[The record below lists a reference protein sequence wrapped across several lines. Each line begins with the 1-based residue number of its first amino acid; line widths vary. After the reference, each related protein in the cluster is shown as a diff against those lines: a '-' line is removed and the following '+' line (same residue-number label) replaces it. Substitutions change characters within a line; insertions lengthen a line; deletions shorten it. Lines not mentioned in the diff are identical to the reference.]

1 MKSPLDKHL
10 LFVTGKGGVGKTTVA
25 YALATAAAADGKR
38 AIVCETA
45 GQDRGARIFGVE
57 PRGFSEE
64 ELAPGLWT
72 ISIGFEDATKDY
84 LERQMPVRSMGSIL
98 ARSNL
103 FSYLAA
109 ATPGLQEMVTMG
121 KIWEVAHAERRRKLD
136 ERVYDL
142 VIVDSPAT
150 GHGIT
155 FLRTPGE
162 FESLARVGPLSNQA
176 GRIARTLSD
185 HDNSGIVVV
194 SQPEEMAVSEAIL
207 LQRSLGDG
215 DGGSGFAIDR
225 HYVNGVRPDRFSDDE
240 VATDRGLD
248 RRRRRRRGRRT
259 GGALRVGDGRQS
271 RRADTPPRGGGIG
284 AGHRDALPLRPGGR
298 AGPSSPRSPTRSVER
313 LDRGHAGRGVG
324 LHLRRLRR
332 GREDDE
338 LRRDR
343 GRHGRPRA
351 QGGRADDRPGEA
363 AGRLARA
370 A

>member
-1 MKSPLDKHL
+1 MRSPLGKDL

-25 YALATAAAADGKR
+25 YALGLAAAAGGKR

-45 GQDRGARIFGVE
+45 DQDRGARIFGAR

-72 ISIGFEDATKDY
+72 ISIGFEDATRDY

-121 KIWEVAHAERRRKLD
+121 KIWEVAHAERRRKLG

-155 FLRTPGE
+155 FLRTPSE

-185 HDNSGIVVV
+185 RDRSGVVIV
-194 SQPEEMAVSEAIL
+194 SQPEEMAVSEAL
-207 LQRSLGDG
+207 LLERSLGEGG
-215 DGGSGFAIDR
+215 DGCRFAIDR
-225 HYVNGVRPDRFSDDE
+225 HYVNGVRPDRFSE
-240 VATDRGLD
+240 EELVTVRGVAGE
-248 RRRRRRRGRRT
+248 
-259 GGALRVGDGRQS
+259 
-271 RRADTPPRGGGIG
+271 GGGV
-284 AGHRDALPLRPGGR
+284 AVA
-298 AGPSSPRSPTRSVER
+298 
-313 LDRGHAGRGVG
+313 
-324 LHLRRLRR
+324 
-332 GREDDE
+332 
-338 LRRDR
+338 
-343 GRHGRPRA
+343 
-351 QGGRADDRPGEA
+351 
-363 AGRLARA
+363 ARA
-370 A
+370 ALSESATAASQGHQIRRLEAEASAPVTEIPFLYDPEIGPGELARLSEEVS